1 MRISDWSSDVC
12 SSDLGLDRWRP
23 LSSAGDAMTPIAGQ
37 PILTADEIR
46 AAERHAIDA
55 GGSVES
61 LMERAGR
68 EVARAVAR
76 LASRA
81 PVLILCGPGN
91 NGGDG
96 YVAARYLR
104 SEEHT
109 SELQSLMRNS
119 YAVFCLQKN

>member
-61 LMERAGR
+61 LMERAAR
-68 EVARAVAR
+68 EVARAVRR
-76 LASRA
+76 LASPA
-81 PVLILCGPGN
+81 PVPHLCGPGTTR
-91 NGGDG
+91 GAG
-96 YVAARYLR
+96 YFAPRYPPGVGL
-104 SEEHT
+104 
-109 SELQSLMRNS
+109 
-119 YAVFCLQKN
+119 AVRVERKEP

>member
-1 MRISDWSSDVC
+1 
-12 SSDLGLDRWRP
+12 
-23 LSSAGDAMTPIAGQ
+23 MTPIAGQ

-96 YVAARYLR
+96 YVAARYLAGIGLDVR
-104 SEEHT
+104 VAVSAAPAT
-109 SELQSLMRNS
+109 AAARAARAGWPGPVTPIDRKSTRLNS
-119 YAVFCLQKN
+119 SH